1 MNSLGPLN
9 DGGRVII
16 IGGGPSGV
24 ACALALQKLGNESG
38 RHLSITIVE
47 SKEFSGE
54 RHYNTCSGV
63 VSPPLA
69 ELLEN
74 GLGLPFPYHLARS
87 RISGYVLHTNRAE
100 IQLDD
105 PDRSCIALRRI
116 QFDAYMLD
124 AAQQR
129 GITVEPARAMDME
142 FHDDRVIVYTDG
154 VPVEG
159 DVVVGAFGMDEGTAA
174 LLARHTAYRSPWAL
188 SAVVTKYHPGL
199 EAMTEFGPYI
209 HAFLPGDA
217 RIEFGAVT
225 PKGNHLTIN
234 IGGLSVDSDIMAS
247 FLNYPAVSG
256 VLKGMEFARRTD
268 ANDLRFYKGRFPNS
282 QAENYY
288 GDRFVIVGDAAGLV
302 RAFKGKGI
310 TSGVSTGI
318 RAARTMIEHGISRAA
333 FHEHYRAANQD
344 ITGDLSYGRFVRLL
358 AINMGRIGWMDAVIC
373 AAQNDERLQCA
384 LYDAVSAVGPY
395 KDVLKNAINP
405 TSVLGVLKHLFT
417 RRA

>member
-24 ACALALQKLGNESG
+24 ACALALQRLGNESG

-47 SKEFSGE
+47 GKEFVGE

-69 ELLEN
+69 ELLETD
-74 GLGLPFPYHLARS
+74 LGLPFPYHLSRS

-100 IQLDD
+100 IRLDD
-105 PDRSCIALRRI
+105 PDKSCIALRRI
-116 QFDAYMLD
+116 QFDAYMLE

-129 GITVEPARAMDME
+129 GITVEPVRAMDME

-174 LLARHTAYRSPWAL
+174 LFARQTAYRSPWSL

-234 IGGLSVDSDIMAS
+234 IGGLSVDSDIMAA

-256 VLKGMEFARRTD
+256 VLKGMEFARRID
-268 ANDLRFYKGRFPNS
+268 DNDLRFYKGRFPNS

-318 RAARTMIEHGISRAA
+318 RAAKTMIEHGISKAA

-344 ITGDLSYGRFVRLL
+344 IIGDLPYGRFVRLL
-358 AINMGRIGWMDAVIC
+358 AINMGRIGWMDAVIY
-373 AAQNDERLQCA
+373 AAQNDQRLQDA
-384 LYDAVSAVGPY
+384 LYDAVSAIAPY
-395 KDVLKNAINP
+395 QSVLKNAMNP